1 MIDKLTQPLTGVVD
15 QINQIVQTA
24 SSDFDKVKS
33 SASDV
38 IQTFTEMGTSLEPVL
53 TMDWDVGGID
63 SLEDVGRILEHVSEA
78 SSEILSLGLGSQLVQ
93 VFKDAEGGIN
103 KFADNLD
110 QGIDKVIET
119 FDLAK
124 AKVKDFSGA
133 AKAQFAAV
141 SQRTQNFIQ
150 AGKGLATSFSS
161 AGVKGFASVAK
172 AQFAALSQRTQSF
185 ISNVKNIG
193 TAFSAGGLKNGV
205 KNLAASVN
213 QQFTSISQKAAGL
226 SGMGG
231 RVQQYLGPISSSL
244 DNVKNSLSQGMGE
257 GIAKVTALGE
267 KFPFLAGGT
276 EFVAAG
282 MTSLDGVMKSAS
294 GTLGGVQS
302 ALTFVSDSVGTFQSV
317 MGSASEVITS
327 FQSVMGA
334 MSNVMTT
341 FGRLIPSVSS
351 VMAVMASPITWVV
364 LGIAAL
370 IATVYL
376 IIKYW
381 DDLVAAFSKVWIFQQ
396 IGKLFGWL
404 GKQWEKFTSYLSDTG
419 VMSILMNIYS
429 GFVTAFSGI
438 GSVISGI
445 ASVIGSTFSL
455 IFSPIRVAFK
465 LVQSFLTLLVDGPAA
480 AMGVLMEIPNIFTGI
495 ADSFSAAFSS
505 ITEGIQTYIDGV
517 LNVFK
522 SIGSGISWIA
532 GKLGIS
538 IGSDDAEKTEQHVST
553 EARAS
558 ENIQKQVQSVSRGS
572 ESSRSSEKHV
582 LAEARTT
589 ENIQKQVQS
598 VSQGSESSRSS
609 EKHVLAEARTTENI
623 QKQVQPVT
631 QTSASVSDSGGNDSV
646 MAYKRQQNTLPSGMV
661 QNMTNTQSQQVS
673 EVKRFGD
680 IYITAPNGLTPDQL
694 AEWDEINVG

>member
-1 MIDKLTQPLTGVVD
+1 MNDSVLIEINMIDKLTQPLTGVVD

-150 AGKGLATSFSS
+150 TGKGLATSFSS

-185 ISNVKNIG
+185 LSHVKNIG

-213 QQFTSISQKAAGL
+213 QQLTSISQKSAGL

-231 RVQQYLGPISSSL
+231 RVQQFLGPISSSL

-257 GIAKVTALGE
+257 GVAKVTALGE

-276 EFVAAG
+276 AFVAAG

-302 ALTFVSDSVGTFQSV
+302 AITLVSDSAGIFQSV
-317 MGSASEVITS
+317 MGSASTVITT
-327 FQSVMGA
+327 FQGVMGA
-334 MSNVMTT
+334 MSNVMTV
-341 FGRLIPSVSS
+341 FGRLIPSVSTA
-351 VMAVMASPITWVV
+351 MAVMTSPVTWIV
-364 LGIAAL
+364 LGIVAL
-370 IATVYL
+370 IAAVYL

-381 DDLVAAFSKVWIFQQ
+381 DDLVAAMSKIEIFQQ
-396 IGKLFGWL
+396 IGNLFGWL
-404 GKQWEKFTSYLSDTG
+404 GEMWGQFVSYLSGT
-419 VMSILMNIYS
+419 
-429 GFVTAFSGI
+429 
-438 GSVISGI
+438 
-445 ASVIGSTFSL
+445 SL
-455 IFSPIRVAFK
+455 GAVFA
-465 LVQSFLTLLVDGPAA
+465 
-480 AMGVLMEIPNIFTGI
+480 NIFNEIKVYVDKIIGM
-495 ADSFSAAFSS
+495 
-505 ITEGIQTYIDGV
+505 
-517 LNVFK
+517 FK

-558 ENIQKQVQSVSRGS
+558 ENIQKQVQ
-572 ESSRSSEKHV
+572 
-582 LAEARTT
+582 
-589 ENIQKQVQS
+589 
-598 VSQGSESSRSS
+598 
-609 EKHVLAEARTTENI
+609 
-623 QKQVQPVT
+623 PVT
-631 QTSASVSDSGGNDSV
+631 QTSASVSEPSGGNDSV

-661 QNMTNTQSQQVS
+661 QNMTSTQSQQVS